1 MKYIKQLFC
10 IVMLLLTIVPVIAA
24 EGKSSIDVKNI
35 LWGHIKDSYEW
46 HVTNIGKTPISI
58 HLPVIIKT
66 SAGWRVFCSSEFAE
80 EPLESG
86 KLKGYYH
93 GPDNLYIAGSGKY
106 ERKIVEIRPDG
117 TEVRPF
123 DISITK
129 TVCVLFIDAI
139 LLLVCILIP
148 ARWCKKH
155 NLDDPAPKGFVGFIH
170 MFVMYIY
177 TDVIKSALGKETDK
191 YASYLLTCF
200 FFIFIANMMG
210 VIPFPPGGG
219 NLTGNI
225 TCTFFL
231 AFCTFLI
238 TNLTGTREYWKE
250 IFWPEVPTWL
260 KVPVPIMPFIEFFG
274 VFTKP
279 FALMI
284 RLFANMMAGHAIA
297 LSFAS
302 IIFIMFGINAF
313 SGTSMTIVS
322 VAMSIFMMLL
332 EILVCF
338 IQALVFTML
347 SAVFISLAHAKS
359 EKKVE
364 FEEIK

>member
-1 MKYIKQLFC
+1 MKYIKQLLC
-10 IVMLLLTIVPVIAA
+10 ILTILFVAA
-24 EGKSSIDVKNI
+24 PIFAAQEKSSVDVKSI

-46 HVTNIGKTPISI
+46 HVTNIGDHPVIIS
-58 HLPVIIKT
+58 LPVIVKT
-66 SAGWRVFCSSEFAE
+66 TNGWKIFSSSKFNE
-80 EPLESG
+80 EPIESG
-86 KLKGYYH
+86 NLKGYRQ

-106 ERKIVEIRPDG
+106 ERKIVEIQGNTMIRPL
-117 TEVRPF
+117 

-139 LLLVCILIP
+139 LLLLCVLLP

-155 NLDDPAPKGFVGFIH
+155 KIDDPAPKGFTGFMH
-170 MFVMYIY
+170 MFIMYIY
-177 TDVIKSALGKETDK
+177 DDVIKSALGKEADK
-191 YASYLLTCF
+191 YAPYLLTCF
-200 FFIFIANMMG
+200 FFIFLANMMG
-210 VIPFPPGGG
+210 VVPFPPGGG

-225 TCTFFL
+225 ACTFFL
-231 AFCTFLI
+231 ALCTFLI
-238 TNLTGTREYWKE
+238 TNLTGTKEYWKE
-250 IFWPEVPTWL
+250 VFWPDVPSWL

-274 VFTKP
+274 IFTKP

-302 IIFIMFGINAF
+302 IIFIMWGVNAF
-313 SGTSMTIVS
+313 AGTSMTIVS

-347 SAVFISLAHAKS
+347 SAVFISLAHVKHEPKIA
-359 EKKVE
+359 
-364 FEEIK
+364 EE